1 MTKTVHLSDTEL
13 QNAVIDELGW
23 LPNVNS
29 TKIGV
34 AVDRGAV
41 TLTGEV
47 GSYPERRWAEEAA
60 MRVRGVTAIAEEI
73 SVRSKWHAANDT
85 DIARE
90 AGEALD
96 RSVDLPDGSVT
107 ATVHDHV
114 VTLSGQVPWHYQREA
129 ATRAVRYLKGVAN
142 VFNTITIRP
151 TVSAEGVKTAIT
163 AALVRGA
170 QFEGSDISVTSDSAG
185 AVTLHGKV
193 HSWTERQAAQQAA
206 WFAPGVSSVKN
217 DLLIQN

>member
-1 MTKTVHLSDTEL
+1 
-13 QNAVIDELGW
+13 
-23 LPNVNS
+23 
-29 TKIGV
+29 
-34 AVDRGAV
+34 
-41 TLTGEV
+41 
-47 GSYPERRWAEEAA
+47 
-60 MRVRGVTAIAEEI
+60 
-73 SVRSKWHAANDT
+73 
-85 DIARE
+85 
-90 AGEALD
+90 
-96 RSVDLPDGSVT
+96 
-107 ATVHDHV
+107 
-114 VTLSGQVPWHYQREA
+114 
-129 ATRAVRYLKGVAN
+129 VAN